1 MDSDAWFWLAV
12 MTAVVFGAATSMF
25 GVWTIHRRKELLLK
39 HAHNERMSALEKGVP
54 LPEFPA
60 AMLGEADA
68 PSAARSVRSGIALT
82 LVGIVLY
89 FALDR
94 LEDDLS
100 LFGLIPAA
108 VGVANLLYAAVLW
121 RRKQA
126 AAPNP

>member
-68 PSAARSVRSGIALT
+68 PSANAT
-82 LVGIVLY
+82 TT
-89 FALDR
+89 
-94 LEDDLS
+94 
-100 LFGLIPAA
+100 
-108 VGVANLLYAAVLW
+108 
-121 RRKQA
+121 A
-126 AAPNP
+126 AAAIAITLRATSHDGVSRHIGLRSDANDTPASARIRS